1 MMAAA
6 MDPKPDKLQDNI
18 IVKFRNLKVTAR
30 EKILITSVLLVFSTK
45 IKCIFRTIEGRKV
58 ACFGMALVQKG
69 NLSTD

>member
-1 MMAAA
+1 MAAA

-18 IVKFRNLKVTAR
+18 ILKFRNLKVTVR
-30 EKILITSVLLVFSTK
+30 EKILVISVLLVFSTK